1 MTQIF
6 PKAAAG
12 ALVLVTT
19 LLVPGLT
26 SSAEAALPTK
36 NTTYKGDFKTDGG
49 DLVTVTIRVGASRT
63 TIAKFTVKAECD
75 GGSESLVIKNIR
87 VDQQGKF
94 RKSKGFANQVDG
106 RFVTTN
112 KVKGNVFADICS
124 FVNGPYTAK
133 D

>member
-1 MTQIF
+1 MTQVF
-6 PKAAAG
+6 RRSVAG
-12 ALVLVTT
+12 ALVLVVS
-19 LLVPGLT
+19 LLVPALT

-36 NTTYKGDFKTDGG
+36 NTTYKGDFKDDGG

-63 TIAKFTVKAECD
+63 TIAKFTVKAECY
-75 GGSESLVIKNIR
+75 GGSESLVVKNIH

-106 RFVTTN
+106 RFVTKN
-112 KVKGNVFADICS
+112 KVKGNVFAQICN
-124 FVNGPYTAK
+124 FVTGQYTAK